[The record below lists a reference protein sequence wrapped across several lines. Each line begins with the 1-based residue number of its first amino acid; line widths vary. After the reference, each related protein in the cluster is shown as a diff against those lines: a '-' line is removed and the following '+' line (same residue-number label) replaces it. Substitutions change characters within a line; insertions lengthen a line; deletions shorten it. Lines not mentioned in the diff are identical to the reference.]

1 MEQGRKVFVDFKIT
15 LMLHCGNEY
24 WMEVC
29 SFYFEFDVMV
39 PGKGIIIISSIFG
52 AVRYTCFGT

>member
-1 MEQGRKVFVDFKIT
+1 
-15 LMLHCGNEY
+15 MLHCGNEH

-39 PGKGIIIISSIFG
+39 PGKGIIIISSFFG